1 MCFVE
6 YAEANDTT
14 GWFFKSSSTGT
25 YQEIARITRST
36 FNYNGNTVLHSSN
49 YNSYSPTLTGT
60 GASGTWSINITG
72 NAATL
77 GNISAS
83 GFWQAGGSWAADLTS
98 NGYTRQIGLAYTG
111 GEFTILTNNSQ
122 ISTLIDGT
130 YFAGEQGGFY
140 SMNSSN
146 QFSSRVG
153 FNRDSSGNASFNASI
168 VPTTNGTLNLG
179 SSSARWNTVF
189 TSDLSMSNGIGDYTI
204 VEGEEDLFI
213 YNNKTNKVFKFL
225 LQEVDSSIVPPKK
238 I

>member
-1 MCFVE
+1 MRIWQQTFVSVTAYSS
-6 YAEANDTT
+6 YAD
-14 GWFFKSSSTGT
+14 
-25 YQEIARITRST
+25 
-36 FNYNGNTVLHSSN
+36 VLHSSN

-60 GASGTWSINITG
+60 GASGTWGINITG

-83 GFWQAGGSWAADLTS
+83 GFWQASGSWGADLTS
-98 NGYTRQIGLAYTG
+98 NGYTRQIGLAYAG
-111 GEFTILTNNSQ
+111 GEFVILTSSGQ
-122 ISTLIDGT
+122 ISTLIDGS

-189 TSDLSMSNGIGDYTI
+189 TSDLSMSNGIGYYTI

-225 LQEVDSSIVPPKK
+225 LQEVDSSIVPAKK